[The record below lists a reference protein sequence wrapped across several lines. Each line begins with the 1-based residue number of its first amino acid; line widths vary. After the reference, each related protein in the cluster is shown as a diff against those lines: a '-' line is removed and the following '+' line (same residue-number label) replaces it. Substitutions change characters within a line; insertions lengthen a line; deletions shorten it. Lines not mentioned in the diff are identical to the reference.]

1 MTTHDI
7 AAPTTEAPG
16 GGVMRR
22 LNLGTA
28 VAAGI
33 IAAVLG
39 RLVAGW
45 LLGTGS
51 DETVVSRAS
60 AVRIIMLAC
69 WALGFMAGMGAFVG
83 PTKWLRG
90 NDNSPADELF
100 LAGQGQGVARYFRF
114 TTDHKVV
121 GIQYLV
127 LTMTMLGFGG
137 TMAMLIRTDLITP
150 NSGFLGPQTYNSLVG
165 LHGLT
170 MILATIIMVTGPF
183 GNFVVPLMIGARDMA
198 FPRLNALS
206 FWLLVCMLPVLYSA
220 AFMGGIPTGWTGYAP
235 LADQGPGGVDSYLM
249 AILIFAVSTAV
260 AGANILTTIFTM
272 RARGMT
278 WNRTPIFVYGV
289 AASVGLA
296 IPAFPMFMAAEILL
310 GVDRG
315 MGGNFYV
322 ASGGGQ
328 PWLYQNLFWLMG
340 HPEVYVILIPAVA
353 ALMELTAV
361 FARKPLFSFNVAVL
375 SILGIV
381 GLSVMVWAHH
391 MFVSGWASNL
401 NGSFMLTTEMI
412 SIPTGGLFLVIVGT
426 IWRGRIWTTLAM
438 MCTYAMLWNFII
450 GGITGI
456 YLSDVPL
463 DYQLHGSMF
472 VTAHFHYTLMGAGL
486 TGAIGALAYWFPKM
500 TGRMLDKTLGF
511 VSFWLVQI
519 GFNVTFLGM
528 FMVGMQGQPRRV
540 VHYANLFASGNFI
553 STIGAYTIGIGM
565 LVLLYAVVGSW
576 RSGEVAPMNPWGAKT
591 LEWTVP
597 NPIPLENFTVL
608 PVVTEDAYGY
618 GVPEVPRQRRP
629 EDTPGRPEPAAVPA
643 GTTGERTSRAT
654 EVDEP

>member
-1 MTTHDI
+1 MAHSQVL
-7 AAPTTEAPG
+7 PTTVKAPG
-16 GGVMRR
+16 PPGGFMRR
-22 LNLGTA
+22 LNLAT
-28 VAAGI
+28 
-33 IAAVLG
+33 AVLG
-39 RLVAGW
+39 GLVLALVGYLVAHA
-45 LLGTGS
+45 LLGHGS
-51 DETVVSRAS
+51 DETVVSRAN
-60 AVRIIMLAC
+60 AVRIITMAC
-69 WALGFMAGMGAFVG
+69 WAVGFMAGIGAFAG
-83 PTKWLRG
+83 PARWLLG
-90 NDNSPADELF
+90 HDNTPADELF
-100 LAGQGQGVARYFRF
+100 LAGKDQGVKRYFRF

-127 LTMTMLGFGG
+127 VTMTMLGFGG
-137 TMAMLIRTDLITP
+137 AMAMLIRTDLISP
-150 NSGFLGPQTYNSLVG
+150 DSGFLGPQTYNALVG

-170 MILATIIMVTGPF
+170 MILATIVMVTGPF

-206 FWLLVCMLPVLYSA
+206 LWLLVCLIPILYSA
-220 AFMGGIPTGWTGYAP
+220 AFLGGIPTGWSGYAP
-235 LADQGPGGVDSYLM
+235 LADQGPGGVDAYMM
-249 AILIFAVSTAV
+249 AIIIFAISSAV
-260 AGANILTTIFTM
+260 AGMNILTTVLTM
-272 RARGMT
+272 RARGMS

-296 IPAFPMFMAAEILL
+296 IPAFPMFMAAEVLL
-310 GVDRG
+310 GIDRG

-322 ASGGGQ
+322 ASAGGQ

-340 HPEVYVILIPAVA
+340 HPEVYVIVIPAVA

-361 FARKPLFSFNVAVL
+361 FARKPLFSFNAAVL
-375 SILGIV
+375 SILAIV

-401 NGSFMLTTEMI
+401 NGSFMLTTELI
-412 SIPTGGLFLVIVGT
+412 SIPTGGLFLVLVGT
-426 IWRGRIWTTLAM
+426 IWRGRIWTTFPM

-486 TGAIGALAYWFPKM
+486 TGAMGALGYWFPKM
-500 TGRMLDKTLGF
+500 TGRMLHNTLAF
-511 VSFWLVQI
+511 VSFWLVQV

-528 FMVGMQGQPRRV
+528 FMVGLQGQPRRV
-540 VHYANLFASGNFI
+540 VHYASVFASGNLV
-553 STIGAYTIGIGM
+553 STVGAYSIGIGM
-565 LVLLYAVVGSW
+565 LVLLYAVVSSW
-576 RSGEVAPMNPWGAKT
+576 RSGEPAPMNPWGGKT

-597 NPIPLENFTVL
+597 NPIPLENFAVL

-618 GVPEVPRQRRP
+618 GEPAEPAQRPPDEPARP
-629 EDTPGRPEPAAVPA
+629 GVPEPALPA
-643 GTTGERTSRAT
+643 GTVHEGDRA
-654 EVDEP
+654 

>member
-1 MTTHDI
+1 MTSLDI
-7 AAPTTEAPG
+7 ATPTTDPAPG

-28 VAAGI
+28 VVAGTVF
-33 IAAVLG
+33 ALVG
-39 RLVAGW
+39 HLVAKW
-45 LLGTGS
+45 LLGEGS
-51 DETVVSRAS
+51 DETVVIRYDD
-60 AVRIIMLAC
+60 VVIITMAC
-69 WALGFMAGMGAFVG
+69 WAIGFMAGIGAFVG
-83 PTKWLRG
+83 PTRWVLG

-100 LAGQGQGVARYFRF
+100 LAGKDQGVARYFRF

-127 LTMTMLGFGG
+127 VTMVMLGAGG

-150 NSGFLGPQTYNSLVG
+150 NSGFLGPQTYNALVG

-206 FWLLVCMLPVLYSA
+206 LWLIVCLLPVLYSA
-220 AFMGGIPTGWTGYAP
+220 AFLGGIPTGWTGYAP
-235 LADQGPGGVDSYLM
+235 LADQGPGGVDAYLM
-249 AILIFAVSTAV
+249 AIIIFAVSTAV
-260 AGANILTTIFTM
+260 AGMNILTTVFTM

-296 IPAFPMFMAAEILL
+296 IPAFPMFMAAEVLL

-315 MGGNFYV
+315 LGGNFYV

-391 MFVSGWASNL
+391 MFTSGWASNL

-426 IWRGRIWTTLAM
+426 IWRGRIWTTLPM
-438 MCTYAMLWNFII
+438 MSTYAMLWNFII

-472 VTAHFHYTLMGAGL
+472 VTAHFHFTLMGAGL

-500 TGRMLDKTLGF
+500 TGRMLDSTTGF
-511 VSFWLVQI
+511 ISFWLVQI

-540 VHYANLFASGNFI
+540 VHYADLFASGNLI
-553 STIGAYTIGIGM
+553 STLGAYTIGTGM
-565 LVLLYAVVGSW
+565 LVLLYAVVSSW
-576 RSGEVAPMNPWGAKT
+576 RSGETAPMNPWGAKT

-597 NPIPLENFTVL
+597 NPIPLENFEVL

-618 GVPEVPRQRRP
+618 GVPEAPPPPMPEVPDR
-629 EDTPGRPEPAAVPA
+629 PGRAVPA
-643 GTTGERTSRAT
+643 GAP
-654 EVDEP
+654 EVEHR